1 MESDMKL
8 LLHACCGPCAC
19 YPSQLLAEEGTD
31 FTLLYY
37 NPNIH
42 PYKEFKRRLSALR
55 ELAEKQ
61 DYKLIIDKTYPLEE
75 CVKGMLEEPTVRCA
89 FCYRMRMR
97 YVAKFAADQ
106 GFTAFSTTLLYSPYQ
121 KHELIKQ
128 VAEAAA
134 AEFGVDFY
142 YRDWRPYYQAG
153 VDLSLELG
161 LYRQPYCGCVFSERD
176 RYMEWKKNGKDIKE
190 SSTCVIKPGTEDK
203 KLKAAGDDSSS
214 GKTAYV
220 RITKKIIQL
229 QKQDSILYK

>member
-1 MESDMKL
+1 MNL

-19 YPSQLLAEEGTD
+19 YPSQELTKQAVD

-42 PYKEFKRRLSALR
+42 PYREFKRRLSALR

-61 DYKLIIDKTYPLEE
+61 DYRLIIDKSYPLED

-97 YVAKFAADQ
+97 YTAKYAADH

-121 KHELIKQ
+121 KHELIVQ
-128 VAEAAA
+128 AAEAAA
-134 AEFGVDFY
+134 KEFGVPFFY
-142 YRDWRPYYQAG
+142 QDWRPHYQDG
-153 VDLSLELG
+153 VDISLALG

-176 RYMEWKKNGKDIKE
+176 RYMEWKK
-190 SSTCVIKPGTEDK
+190 T
-203 KLKAAGDDSSS
+203 
-214 GKTAYV
+214 KTATAESPAGNVCGIAAEGKEIQQDKSFV

-229 QKQDSILYK
+229 QKQETILYK